1 MGAFLVYSIEVA
13 VVMSV
18 LYLGYKWLLSSAT
31 FHAFNRVM
39 LLIIYGVSLT
49 LPLAVPLL
57 RFSTQKTAAEI
68 GFPLAVPA
76 DVAAEGDAAYSQPAQ
91 ELPSFHIDWAE
102 VLGLIYIAGAVVF
115 LILLLVS
122 VAKVVRIISKG
133 TPLEDY
139 DAVYVSNM
147 ATSPF
152 SWGGRII
159 LTPDDTGADMPH
171 IIAHEQ
177 THLEKR
183 HWLDL
188 AFAQIVSIFQWFS
201 PASYLMMREL
211 KIVHEFEVDEIVS
224 HDNPYAYQMMLIKK
238 TAGSSFPT
246 FADSLNSQLKI
257 RITMMLSKRSNGKR
271 RYAAAALLPMAAIA
285 AFALSQ
291 PAVAG
296 ILANIDPAVTDSE
309 FTNFSPSAQ
318 AGEELSKVQ
327 KKEQADDNS
336 GKLTIKD
343 VATATPD
350 GTIVGQIQKVEQTQ
364 KVEKKSD
371 NVIAIRNSDI
381 GNGKE
386 KPIIL
391 LDGKPFEGDIKEID
405 PENIERIDVKKGEEY
420 PAGQIIIYTKEY
432 ARTHPEIRAKSQED
446 NNKYS
451 TLDNG
456 EQVYMAVE
464 QMAEYP
470 GGQAALR
477 EYIKN
482 NLRLPDTDFDFE
494 TVRVIVKFVIN
505 KDGSISDPKII
516 KPGPDKAFDD
526 EAIRLVTGMPK
537 WIPAKNNGQPVN
549 SYFSMPFTFKKN

>member
-1 MGAFLVYSIEVA
+1 
-13 VVMSV
+13 
-18 LYLGYKWLLSSAT
+18 
-31 FHAFNRVM
+31 
-39 LLIIYGVSLT
+39 
-49 LPLAVPLL
+49 
-57 RFSTQKTAAEI
+57 
-68 GFPLAVPA
+68 
-76 DVAAEGDAAYSQPAQ
+76 
-91 ELPSFHIDWAE
+91 
-102 VLGLIYIAGAVVF
+102 
-115 LILLLVS
+115 
-122 VAKVVRIISKG
+122 
-133 TPLEDY
+133 
-139 DAVYVSNM
+139 
-147 ATSPF
+147 
-152 SWGGRII
+152 
-159 LTPDDTGADMPH
+159 
-171 IIAHEQ
+171 
-177 THLEKR
+177 
-183 HWLDL
+183 
-188 AFAQIVSIFQWFS
+188 
-201 PASYLMMREL
+201 
-211 KIVHEFEVDEIVS
+211 
-224 HDNPYAYQMMLIKK
+224 
-238 TAGSSFPT
+238 
-246 FADSLNSQLKI
+246 
-257 RITMMLSKRSNGKR
+257 MMLSKRSNGKR

-318 AGEELSKVQ
+318 AGEELSKTQTEEPTDNKSEKLIIKAV
-327 KKEQADDNS
+327 AD
-336 GKLTIKD
+336 
-343 VATATPD
+343 ATPE

-405 PENIERIDVKKGEEY
+405 HENIERIDVNKGEEY

-432 ARTHPEIRAKSQED
+432 AKAHPEIRAKSQKD

>member
-31 FHAFNRVM
+31 FHTFNRVM

-76 DVAAEGDAAYSQPAQ
+76 DIAAESDEAYNQTAQ

-102 VLGLIYIAGAVVF
+102 VLGLIYIAGAIIF

-139 DAVYVSNM
+139 DAVYVSDM

-318 AGEELSKVQ
+318 AGEELSKTQ
-327 KKEQADDNS
+327 TEETADNKS
-336 GKLTIKD
+336 EKLIIKA
-343 VATATPD
+343 VAAATPE

-371 NVIAIRNSDI
+371 NVIVIRNSDI
-381 GNGKE
+381 GNGKG

-432 ARTHPEIRAKSQED
+432 AKAHPEVARKNQEFE
-446 NNKYS
+446 NNTN
-451 TLDNG
+451 TLPNG
-456 EQVYMAVE
+456 EEVYVAVE
-464 QMAEYP
+464 EMTNYP
-470 GGQAALR
+470 GGQEALL
-477 EYIKN
+477 EYLNNNIK
-482 NLRLPDTDFDFE
+482 LPDTDFDS
-494 TVRVIVKFVIN
+494 VRVIVKFVVN
-505 KDGSISDPKII
+505 KDGSISNPKIL
-516 KPGPDKAFDD
+516 KPGPDKAFND
-526 EAIRLVTGMPK
+526 EAIRLVMGMPK
-537 WIPAKNNGQPVN
+537 WIPAKNNGKPVN
-549 SYFSMPFTFKKN
+549 SYFNIPITFKK